1 MEIIMSSI
9 IYQLDIVD
17 GMGPTDR
24 NAQGWRN
31 NATAAAAAALAA
43 VLGSAG

>member
-1 MEIIMSSI
+1 MEIIISSI
-9 IYQLDIVD
+9 IYQLDIGD

-24 NAQGWRN
+24 NAQGRRD
-31 NATAAAAAALAA
+31 NATAAAAALAA

>member
-1 MEIIMSSI
+1 MEIIISSI
-9 IYQLDIVD
+9 IYQLDIGD

-24 NAQGWRN
+24 NAQGRRN
-31 NATAAAAAALAA
+31 NATAAAALAA